1 MKKEII
7 LGVIIIFLIIIISYR
22 HVPINS
28 NSNTND
34 DFIEEENPY
43 TSVWDLNQ
51 YPTDFNNKSV
61 KIKGII
67 SEVEYDERMESGI
80 IIQQTPS
87 PGFRINSR
95 NLISFEVN
103 K

>member
-43 TSVWDLNQ
+43 TYVWDLIQ
-51 YPTDFNNKSV
+51 YPKLKVSFLKWNMIILNRVEKV
-61 KIKGII
+61 GQIK
-67 SEVEYDERMESGI
+67 
-80 IIQQTPS
+80 
-87 PGFRINSR
+87 
-95 NLISFEVN
+95 
-103 K
+103 